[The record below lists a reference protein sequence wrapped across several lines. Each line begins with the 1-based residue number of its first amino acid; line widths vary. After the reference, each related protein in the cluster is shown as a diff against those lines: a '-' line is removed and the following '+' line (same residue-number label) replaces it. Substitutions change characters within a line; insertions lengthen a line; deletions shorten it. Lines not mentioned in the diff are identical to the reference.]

1 MRDKL
6 LVKIFMK
13 IFQKFFKDNQKLNA
27 DEIAIKIENNKFQQ
41 LNKYLGDLLD
51 LNTTDKSSLVSAI
64 NELLPVV
71 LYETEKVY
79 SSVANDTVITLN
91 DDITNYRRIKVY
103 GISNNGNLTYMELSN
118 PSVNNVFSLNYFSN
132 GNRSGEYAFSTIFR
146 NFIIQSNTQIR
157 YDTGTQLASRI
168 TSNNNLHGYV
178 VDVQTIKIYKILGY
192 KN

>member
-103 GISNNGNLTYMELSN
+103 GILNNGNLTYMELSN
-118 PSVNNVFSLNYFSN
+118 PSVNNVFSLNSFSN

-168 TSNNNLHGYV
+168 TSYNNLHGYV

>member
-41 LNKYLGDLLD
+41 LNKYLGNLLD

-91 DDITNYRRIKVY
+91 DDITNYGRIKVY

>member
-168 TSNNNLHGYV
+168 TSYNNLHGYV

>member
-103 GISNNGNLTYMELSN
+103 GISNNSNLTYMELSN